1 MNENI
6 IKKINQLTTKYKT
19 YSPYD
24 LAERMG
30 IILQR
35 HDLGSILGY
44 YYKAYRIQHIV
55 LNTSLN
61 DRMEKYVYAHEL
73 GHAILHPNANT
84 PFLRGNTF
92 LSITKM
98 EKEAN
103 LFSMYLLLPSDTL
116 NELLNSQYSPEMI
129 STTYGYPLEL
139 IQLRIND
146 EYNKCI

>member
-1 MNENI
+1 MNKNI
-6 IKKINQLTTKYKT
+6 IKKINQITTKYKT
-19 YSPYD
+19 YSPYE

-30 IILQR
+30 IIQQR

-55 LNTSLN
+55 LNTSLD

-84 PFLRGNTF
+84 PFLRENTF
-92 LSITKM
+92 LSINKM

-103 LFSMYLLLPSDTL
+103 LFSMYLLIPSDTL
-116 NELLNSQYSPEMI
+116 NELLNLQYSPETI
-129 STTYGYPLEL
+129 SSIYGYPQEL
-139 IQLRIND
+139 VYLRIND
-146 EYNKCI
+146 EYNICF